1 MSAAMQIAA
10 AEIIRDE
17 GDDVGLWLSD
27 ERRAKAEEEVWRVV
41 SVKPSPI
48 VPHLNR
54 KRHLRRVAMSS
65 FAPPGKST
73 SST

>member
-1 MSAAMQIAA
+1 MQIAA

-41 SVKPSPI
+41 SVKPSP
-48 VPHLNR
+48 
-54 KRHLRRVAMSS
+54 
-65 FAPPGKST
+65 
-73 SST
+73 

>member
-1 MSAAMQIAA
+1 MSVAMQIAA

-27 ERRAKAEEEVWRVV
+27 ERRARAEEEVWRVV

-48 VPHLNR
+48 VPYLNR
-54 KRHLRRVAMSS
+54 KRHLRRVTMSS
-65 FAPPGKST
+65 FAPPAEST